1 MAGNLTKPPP
11 EQFTTLLPEGLIPNE
26 RKRYMENVNEKLTL
40 HKATVPTV
48 RAAVATE
55 LSYRNDTDD
64 ETIIG
69 AT

>member
-1 MAGNLTKPPP
+1 MTKPPP
-11 EQFTTLLPEGLIPNE
+11 EQFTTLLPEGHTPNE
-26 RKRYMENVNEKLTL
+26 RKRYTEKVNAKQTL

-48 RAAVATE
+48 KAAVATE